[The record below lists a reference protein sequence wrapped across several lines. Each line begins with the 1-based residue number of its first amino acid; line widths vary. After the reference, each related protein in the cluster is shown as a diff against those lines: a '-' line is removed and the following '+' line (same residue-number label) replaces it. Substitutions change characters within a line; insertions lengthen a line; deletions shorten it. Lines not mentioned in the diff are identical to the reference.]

1 MKFIVSAL
9 WQHENPID
17 EEANRDYMAVLTST
31 LGSAGYVEETI
42 WYKIDE
48 KTHGS
53 VANYKSEEAYHA
65 FLEKNEMQRDYAKD
79 DRKVTMIVE
88 YKGPAF
94 AVQSD
99 VD

>member
-1 MKFIVSAL
+1 MKFIVNAL
-9 WQHENPID
+9 WQHESPID
-17 EEANRDYMAVLTST
+17 EESYQDYMAVLTST
-31 LGSAGYVEETI
+31 LDSADYVEETI
-42 WYKIDE
+42 WYRIEE

-53 VANYKSEEAYHA
+53 VVIYKSEKAYHA

-94 AVQSD
+94 AVQSELD
-99 VD
+99 

>member
-1 MKFIVSAL
+1 MKVIVNAL
-9 WQHENPID
+9 WQHESPID
-17 EEANRDYMAVLTST
+17 EEAYRDYMVVLKST
-31 LGSAGYVEETI
+31 LDAADYVEETI

-53 VANYKSEEAYHA
+53 VTIYKSEEAYHA

-94 AVQSD
+94 AVQSELD
-99 VD
+99 

>member
-1 MKFIVSAL
+1 MKYIVNAL

-17 EEANRDYMAVLTST
+17 EEAHRDYMAVLTST
-31 LGSAGYVEETI
+31 LGS
-42 WYKIDE
+42 
-48 KTHGS
+48 
-53 VANYKSEEAYHA
+53 VAIYKSEEAYHA

>member
-1 MKFIVSAL
+1 MKFIVNAL

-31 LGSAGYVEETI
+31 LGSADYVEETI

-53 VANYKSEEAYHA
+53 VAIYKSEEAYHA
-65 FLEKNEMQRDYAKD
+65 FLEKNVMQRDYAKD